1 MNKPLH
7 PDQLRDLIPLNA
19 LSPRQLWELR
29 ARTVPLVLTA
39 GEVLELDERHATT
52 RYYLMAGKLLVSD
65 VEGQQGL
72 LAAGTPAALHSLL
85 SERTREVRALDASGH
100 RVVW

>member
-52 RYYLMAGKLLVSD
+52 RP
-65 VEGQQGL
+65 
-72 LAAGTPAALHSLL
+72 T
-85 SERTREVRALDASGH
+85 
-100 RVVW
+100 

>member
-1 MNKPLH
+1 MARGWIFGMNKPLH

-39 GEVLELDERHATT
+39 GEVLELDERRATT
-52 RYYLMAGKLLVSD
+52 RYYLMSGSCSSAMSRATG
-65 VEGQQGL
+65 
-72 LAAGTPAALHSLL
+72 AARGGDSGGAA
-85 SERTREVRALDASGH
+85 
-100 RVVW
+100 